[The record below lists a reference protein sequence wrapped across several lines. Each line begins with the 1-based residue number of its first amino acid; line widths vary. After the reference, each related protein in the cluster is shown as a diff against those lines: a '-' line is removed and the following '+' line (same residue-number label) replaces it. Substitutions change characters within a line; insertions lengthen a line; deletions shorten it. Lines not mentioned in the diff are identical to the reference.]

1 MLIQPNFSEQEVRT
15 RVKELEDLNKKIYEI
30 MEFYEALESLQSREI
45 AIDLGAAATLI
56 EGCAQKIGQ
65 W

>member
-45 AIDLGAAATLI
+45 AIALGAAATLI